1 MTQKMIYE
9 EMKVGDVV
17 SATSKS
23 RVLRQQCSVVTS
35 LNARSLAHAIFNEFL
50 CCWMAAGENALS
62 CGSSGPRR
70 SRRRAVGAMDT
81 RHVEKSTYSRSL
93 MWQKTESEGYIQQ
106 TLHLPEGLGSSEPQ
120 VPDFGLGWVNFDFNV
135 VAQAGQAVHQLALRQ
150 VGEVAAHHV

>member
-1 MTQKMIYE
+1 MNLQTHRLIFN
-9 EMKVGDVV
+9 
-17 SATSKS
+17 KS
-23 RVLRQQCSVVTS
+23 RG
-35 LNARSLAHAIFNEFL
+35 
-50 CCWMAAGENALS
+50 CWMAVAENALS

-106 TLHLPEGLGSSEPQ
+106 TLHLPEGLGRSEPQ
-120 VPDFGLGWVNFDFNV
+120 VPDVGLGWVNFDFNV